1 MAELFNLR
9 HLDLLLDNGSFFLTS
24 KIVAVQPLMYLLY
37 VFMYL
42 LCVADVF
49 RHCAAILRW

>member
-9 HLDLLLDNGSFFLTS
+9 HFDLLLDNGSFFFLTS
-24 KIVAVQPLMYLLY
+24 KIVAVHTLT
-37 VFMYL
+37 YL

-49 RHCAAILRW
+49 RHCAPILRW